1 MERGLRVYPPASRKE
16 QNGARPAAFVA
27 GSLSWDWIE
36 AADRAGAL
44 KVALHLHRIASIR
57 KARRFPVY
65 LKQTAEML
73 GICRHTLRRK
83 LERLQD
89 AGIIDVKRKVGK
101 WPDVYLRWSPTVR
114 GERKI
119 SPR

>member
-1 MERGLRVYPPASRKE
+1 MERGLRVHPPTSRKE
-16 QNGARPAAFVA
+16 QSGAQPKSFVP

-44 KVALHLHRIASIR
+44 KVALHIHRVASMW
-57 KARRFPVY
+57 KARRFSVY
-65 LKQTAEML
+65 LKQTAELL

-83 LERLQD
+83 LERLQS
-89 AGIIDVKRKVGK
+89 AGIIDVKRKAGK
-101 WPDVYLRWSPTVR
+101 WPEVYLRWSPTVR

-119 SPR
+119 SHR

>member
-16 QNGARPAAFVA
+16 QNGARPAAFVP

-89 AGIIDVKRKVGK
+89 AGIIDVKRK
-101 WPDVYLRWSPTVR
+101 LRHSPY
-114 GERKI
+114 I
-119 SPR
+119 Y